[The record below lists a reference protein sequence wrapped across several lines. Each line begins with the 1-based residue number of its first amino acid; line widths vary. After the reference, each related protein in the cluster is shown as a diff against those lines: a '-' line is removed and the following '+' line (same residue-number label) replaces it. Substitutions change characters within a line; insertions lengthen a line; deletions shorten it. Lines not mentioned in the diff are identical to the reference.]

1 MKTWMWFA
9 VVAVLAAQA
18 SAQEEKKAFD
28 RSQNGAGQQK
38 TAYERQ
44 AFPFEG
50 EITVERLNVR
60 MFPKS
65 DPSGVIAAILGLG
78 EKVSVVGERDDFFQI
93 LPTRGCTA
101 WIFARSVKKEGANGV
116 VTSPEAAVRTDSR
129 VNAEALAT
137 LKEGDSVK
145 IISEHMGW
153 YKIEAPAAVKYFVAR
168 KYVRPGQALNIA
180 LADEKGPKKEAAPR
194 ARAEATGGRFPAI
207 EALIDEQRKL
217 IDERR
222 LSEVDFGAVVNALDQ
237 ARESAATPAE
247 KADADRL
254 YKSYRDLHLVWTTI
268 KAKAEED
275 AAKAKAALEA
285 AAPKGPEKKEWAATG
300 YIDTTGSTLFK
311 RPGTH
316 KLVMGGKIVAFLRA
330 KDGDAT
336 MIGRLNDLYEK
347 YVGVNGVVIKDPEGW
362 PGYSVIVIEEITP
375 LMK

>member
-1 MKTWMWFA
+1 MKKVMGF
-9 VVAVLAAQA
+9 AVLAILAAQV
-18 SAQEEKKAFD
+18 SAQEERKAFD
-28 RSQNGAGQQK
+28 KSQNKAGEQK
-38 TAYERQ
+38 ASFERP

-50 EITVERLNVR
+50 EVSVERLNVR

-65 DPSGVIAAILGLG
+65 DPTGVIAAILGLG

-101 WIFARSVKKEGANGV
+101 WIFARSVKREGAGGV

-137 LKEGDSVK
+137 LKEGDAVK
-145 IISEHMGW
+145 ILSEHMGW

-168 KYVRPGQALNIA
+168 KYVRPGQRLDIA
-180 LADEKGPKKEAAPR
+180 VADDKGAKKEPAPR
-194 ARAEATGGRFPAI
+194 ARAEAGTRLPAV

-222 LSEVDFGAVVNALDQ
+222 LNEVDFGAVVNALDQ
-237 ARESAATPAE
+237 AKENATNPVE
-247 KADADRL
+247 KADAERL

-268 KAKAEED
+268 KAKAEEERIN
-275 AAKAKAALEA
+275 AQKAHEA
-285 AAPKGPEKKEWAATG
+285 AGPKAPEKKEWAMTG
-300 YIDTTGSTLFK
+300 YVDTTGSTLFK
-311 RPGTH
+311 RPGSH

-330 KDGDAT
+330 KDGDPVT
-336 MIGRLNDLYEK
+336 IGRMNDHYEK

-362 PGYSVIVIEEITP
+362 PGYSVIVVEEITP